1 MSARHKHLIVQL
13 IPHSKQYNY
22 MDKHM
27 RPNALAS
34 VYAKFSR
41 ELSSLAY
48 EISSKIS
55 YAGPYI
61 HTCIEALLIRIK
73 FGMDRVVL

>member
-1 MSARHKHLIVQL
+1 MSARHKHLIEQL
-13 IPHSKQYNY
+13 IPHSTQYNY
-22 MDKHM
+22 MDTHVKPM
-27 RPNALAS
+27 ARVS
-34 VYAKFSR
+34 VYAKLSR

-55 YAGPYI
+55 FAGPYI
-61 HTCIEALLIRIK
+61 YTCIEALLIRIK